1 VASAAIRR
9 SELENVTRTA
19 QVEAARLRLIEEL
32 GRMLICFEPDTDDL
46 NGKFHRLS
54 NERSPTADRLKTVFA
69 RLGNYP
75 EWDAFHLA
83 DLRKYRAEL
92 TPAQVKTRLTGREL
106 DAALSDPRWAMM
118 A

>member
-1 VASAAIRR
+1 
-9 SELENVTRTA
+9 
-19 QVEAARLRLIEEL
+19 
-32 GRMLICFEPDTDDL
+32 MLICFEPDTDDL